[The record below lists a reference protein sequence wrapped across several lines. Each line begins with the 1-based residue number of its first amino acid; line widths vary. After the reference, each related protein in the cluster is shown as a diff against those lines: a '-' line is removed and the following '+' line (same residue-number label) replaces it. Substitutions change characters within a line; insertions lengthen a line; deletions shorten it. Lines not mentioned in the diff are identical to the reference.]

1 MPRTLLAMDDG
12 PKSRSQLE
20 EALGIPRMRMLEIL
34 KDLKSMSMVEGI
46 GKGRST
52 VYKRIV

>member
-1 MPRTLLAMDDG
+1 MLRTLLAMDDG

-20 EALGIPRMRMLEIL
+20 EALGISRMRMLEIL
-34 KDLKSMSMVEGI
+34 KDLKSMSMVEEM

>member
-1 MPRTLLAMDDG
+1 MLRTLLAMDDG